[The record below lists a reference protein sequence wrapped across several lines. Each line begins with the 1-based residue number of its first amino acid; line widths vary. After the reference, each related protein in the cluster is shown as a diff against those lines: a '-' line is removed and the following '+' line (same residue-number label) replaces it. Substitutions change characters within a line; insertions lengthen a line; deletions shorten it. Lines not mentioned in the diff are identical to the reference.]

1 MNSMFYHCSSLTS
14 LNLSSFDTSNVTSMY
29 GMFYECTELSSLDL
43 SSFNFGSDTIFTLM
57 FGSLGVYATNKPIP
71 VYAKNEN
78 DKTLLESKSTGI
90 NDKYA
95 QIVVKQP

>member
-1 MNSMFYHCSSLTS
+1 
-14 LNLSSFDTSNVTSMY
+14 MY

-57 FGSLGVYATNKPIP
+57 FDSLGVFAAIKPIL
-71 VYAKNEN
+71 VYVKNEN
-78 DKTLLESKSTGI
+78 DKNLLESKSTGI

>member
-1 MNSMFYHCSSLTS
+1 MFYNCSSLTS

-29 GMFYECTELSSLDL
+29 GMFYECYKLSSLDL

-57 FGSLGVYATNKPIP
+57 FDSLGADAAIKPIS
-71 VYAKNEN
+71 VYVKNEN
-78 DKTLLESKSTGI
+78 DKKLLESKSTGI
-90 NDKYA
+90 NDKYT

>member
-1 MNSMFYHCSSLTS
+1 MFYHCSSLTS

-57 FGSLGVYATNKPIP
+57 FDSLGADAAIKPIS
-71 VYAKNEN
+71 VYVKNEN
-78 DKTLLESKSTGI
+78 DKNLLESKSTGI
-90 NDKYA
+90 NSNYA
-95 QIVVKQP
+95 KIVVKQP